1 MKRVFAILLC
11 ASLLSLF
18 TACTSATPDLPEN
31 STPELPENSASEL
44 TGEQI
49 SAIMQGCVQMHADR
63 VNSGESFFT
72 PGYMDTTMAIL
83 SDCVESANSQLAC
96 GKNDRD
102 ITVCGI
108 RGRHTGYS
116 FW

>member
-11 ASLLSLF
+11 ASLLSLA
-18 TACTSATPDLPEN
+18 TACSSAI
-31 STPELPENSASEL
+31 SELPETSAPEL

-49 SAIMQGCVQMHADR
+49 SAIMQGCVQIHADR
-63 VNSGESFFT
+63 VNSGESLFT
-72 PGYMDTTMAIL
+72 PGYLDTTMAIL